1 MEAVLL
7 VDFGSTYTKV
17 TAVDVQGAR
26 LLGAASSHTTVQTDI
41 GDGLAGALAL
51 LQQTTGALHI
61 ARRMAC
67 SSAAGGL
74 RMLASGLVPRLTSEA
89 ARLAALGAGAKVVKA
104 YSFQLTD
111 EDIAEIDGI
120 APDIF
125 LLTGGIDGGNSAC
138 IEHNAAMLAGCR
150 RRFPVVIAGN
160 RTAAARC
167 EALLDGWETHRCPN
181 VMPALDRLDI
191 APVQAVVRELF
202 LKNIVR
208 AKGLS
213 RVEELVSGILMPTP
227 LAMLKAMKLLAD
239 GMPGFPGLGELVAV
253 DLGGATTDVY
263 SIAKGAP
270 QNDNTLVKGLPE
282 PREKRTVEG
291 DIGMRYSAA
300 GVVQSAGMLRIL
312 ALSGLDEATV
322 KARLQAIGED
332 PSLLAETAEE
342 QALDDALAAA
352 AVELAV
358 SRHAGTLEEV
368 YTPMGQVY
376 AQTGKDLTGVET
388 LVLTGGAII
397 HNPNAGA
404 IGRHALFHPGLPIS
418 LKPKRASVYVD
429 KSYILAAMGL
439 LSDEYP
445 EVALQIMK
453 KELVVYGTGK

>member
-7 VDFGSTYTKV
+7 ADFGSTFTKV
-17 TAVDVQGAR
+17 TAVDVAGAR

-41 GDGLAGALAL
+41 GDGLAHALER
-51 LQQTTGALHI
+51 LQQQTGPLRFT
-61 ARRMAC
+61 RRMAC

-74 RMLASGLVPRLTSEA
+74 RMVASGLVPRLTSEA

-111 EDIAEIDGI
+111 EDIAEIDNI
-120 APDIF
+120 APDIL

-138 IEHNAAMLAGCR
+138 IEHNAGMLAGCR

-160 RTAAARC
+160 RSAAARC
-167 EALLDGWETHRCPN
+167 EALLGGWETHRCPN

-191 APVQAVVRELF
+191 EPVQAVVRELF
-202 LKNIVR
+202 LNNIVR

-239 GMPGFPGLGELVAV
+239 GIPGAPGLGELLGV

-270 QNDNTLVKGLPE
+270 QNENTLLKGLPE

-300 GVVQSAGMLRIL
+300 GVVQAAGMPRIL
-312 ALSGLDEATV
+312 QLSGLDETATETRL
-322 KARLQAIGED
+322 KAIKDD
-332 PSLLAETAEE
+332 PSLLPNTAAD

-368 YTPMGQVY
+368 YTPMGPMY
-376 AQTGKDLTGVET
+376 AQTGKDLSAVEN

-397 HNPNAGA
+397 HNKNAGA
-404 IGRHALFHPGLPIS
+404 IGRHALFTPGLPVS
-418 LKPKRASVYVD
+418 LKPRRARVYVD

-445 EVALQIMK
+445 DVAQQIMK
-453 KELVVYGTGK
+453 KELMADGTGE

>member
-1 MEAVLL
+1 

-17 TAVDVQGAR
+17 TAVDVAGAR
-26 LLGAASSHTTVQTDI
+26 LLGAASSHTTVQSDI
-41 GDGLAGALAL
+41 GEGLASALEQ
-51 LQQTTGALHI
+51 LQQATGPLRI

-74 RMLASGLVPRLTSEA
+74 RMVASGLVPRLTSEA
-89 ARLAALGAGAKVVKA
+89 ARLAALGAGAKVVRA
-104 YSFQLTD
+104 YSFELTD
-111 EDIAEIDGI
+111 EDIAEIGEI

-138 IEHNAAMLAGCR
+138 IEHNAAMLAGCQ

-160 RTAAARC
+160 RSAAARC
-167 EALLDGWETHRCPN
+167 EALLDGWETHCCPN
-181 VMPALDRLDI
+181 VMPALDKLEI
-191 APVQAVVRELF
+191 GPVQAVVRELF

-213 RVEELVSGILMPTP
+213 RMEDLVSGILMPTP

-239 GMPGFPGLGELVAV
+239 GIPGVPGLGELVAV

-300 GVVQSAGMLRIL
+300 GVVQAAGMERIL

-322 KARLQAIGED
+322 KNRLKAIGED
-332 PSLLAETAEE
+332 PSLLAETAAE

-352 AVELAV
+352 AVALAV

-397 HNPNAGA
+397 HNPKAGE
-404 IGRHALFHPGLPIS
+404 IGQHALFRPGLPIS
-418 LKPKRASVYVD
+418 LKPRRAKVYVD

-445 EVALQIMK
+445 DVAQQIMK
-453 KELVVYGTGK
+453 KELVEYGTGK